1 MDALSG
7 LLECDGRP
15 LVIKLLRTPGRKD
28 VEYMHL
34 FSGIVDIDALA
45 SAVPPASPSGTAE
58 RVSVSDLTQ
67 RVSQLEA
74 EVAELK
80 E

>member
-1 MDALSG
+1 
-7 LLECDGRP
+7 
-15 LVIKLLRTPGRKD
+15 
-28 VEYMHL
+28 MHL
-34 FSGIVDIDALA
+34 FSGPVDIDALA

-58 RVSVSDLTQ
+58 RVSVSDLTH